1 MTRLDPP
8 RLAVGLLARVLP
20 ADDPLAGDLLER
32 YAATGSRLWL
42 WRQVL
47 MAIVLRGFV
56 PRDRERPLGL
66 AEPSAALMEERFQPL
81 APFRAERLAASPV
94 SGVGGL
100 GLIAL
105 SVLLALFLSD
115 VWLVLLMAVAGGVVL
130 AATIATL
137 RRRTMLTEPAR
148 SSLSIFHRPGD

>member
-1 MTRLDPP
+1 MTRTDPP
-8 RLAVGLLARVLP
+8 RLAVALLARFLP
-20 ADDPLAGDLLER
+20 TDNPLAGDLLER

-56 PRDRERPLGL
+56 PCDRERPLGL
-66 AEPSAALMEERFQPL
+66 ADSPALLTEERSLPL
-81 APFRAERLAASPV
+81 APFRVERLAATPV

-105 SVLLALFLSD
+105 SVLLALLLSD
-115 VWLVLLMAVAGGVVL
+115 VWLLLLMAVAGGVVL
-130 AATIATL
+130 AVSIGLL
-137 RRRTMLTEPAR
+137 RRRADTRFQPSMAAPERWL
-148 SSLSIFHRPGD
+148 